1 MLAELNVEDPGDYG
15 VYNFP
20 GADGDF
26 IKLSS
31 GNKKNLPTSLKSF
44 LRNAVAT
51 ALGTEIF
58 SNNFFCEIPIAS
70 HINHEL
76 CTHPEIITKKK
87 KRDQKFILLSEK
99 EMESL
104 FP

>member
-1 MLAELNVEDPGDYG
+1 
-15 VYNFP
+15 
-20 GADGDF
+20 
-26 IKLSS
+26 
-31 GNKKNLPTSLKSF
+31 
-44 LRNAVAT
+44 
-51 ALGTEIF
+51 LGTEIF

-76 CTHPEIITKKK
+76 CTHPEITTKKGEN
-87 KRDQKFILLSEK
+87 QKFILLSEI